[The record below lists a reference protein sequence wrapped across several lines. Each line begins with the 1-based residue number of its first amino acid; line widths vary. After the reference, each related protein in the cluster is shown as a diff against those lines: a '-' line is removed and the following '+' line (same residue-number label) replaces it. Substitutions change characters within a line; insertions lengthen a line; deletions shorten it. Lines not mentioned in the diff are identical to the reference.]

1 MHILLAV
8 RVFPAVLAGVTLF
21 AGTAAWADNRV
32 FIIASQADGYGIDQC
47 LAQGE
52 RCGAHAAHSYC
63 RSRDFAQAIA
73 YRRVRPEEMTDSIRG
88 SSNSCRHSSCNE
100 YVAIT
105 CQR

>member
-1 MHILLAV
+1 MRIIPIFLATV
-8 RVFPAVLAGVTLF
+8 FLAGISFFAVATARADSRVFV
-21 AGTAAWADNRV
+21 
-32 FIIASQADGYGIDQC
+32 IANQADSYGIDQC

-73 YRRVRPEEMTDSIRG
+73 YRRAKPDEVTDSIPG
-88 SSNSCRHSSCNE
+88 PTGFCRHGGCSE

>member
-1 MHILLAV
+1 MRIIPIFLATV
-8 RVFPAVLAGVTLF
+8 FLAGISLFAAATARADSRVFV
-21 AGTAAWADNRV
+21 
-32 FIIASQADGYGIDQC
+32 IANQADGYGIDQC

-73 YRRVRPEEMTDSIRG
+73 YRRAKPDEVTDSG
-88 SSNSCRHSSCNE
+88 PAGFCRHGGCTE